1 MGISSFR
8 ILVADSFERWRR
20 YVCSALE
27 QDQSL
32 RVVGVASDG
41 LDAVQRAIE
50 LNPDLVLLG
59 LGLPKLNRIEAAK
72 QISKAIPGV
81 KLLFATQTTDAD
93 VIAETLR
100 SGAHGY
106 IWKMD
111 AGRDLLLAIRAIL
124 RGEKFIGD
132 GM

>member
-72 QISKAIPGV
+72 QISKAIPV